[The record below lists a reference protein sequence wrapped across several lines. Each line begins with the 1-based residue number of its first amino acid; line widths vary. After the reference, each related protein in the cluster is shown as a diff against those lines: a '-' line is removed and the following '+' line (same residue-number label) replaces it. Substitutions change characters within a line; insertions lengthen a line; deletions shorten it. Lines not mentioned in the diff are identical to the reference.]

1 MIDVKT
7 YIENELCYDNVKK
20 NENGVLDYLYSLTDE
35 DIKQIEQQILDDEE
49 LNEEINEITDWY
61 LYHYKDW
68 YKED

>member
-49 LNEEINEITDWY
+49 LNDKINEITDWY